1 MVEVKLKEVTQVAVV
16 PIGRRLLARHLTADK
31 AYELINKAKIT
42 VRENV
47 ELDKDDFSN
56 MYFYYQE
63 LCFPSDVGVRSI
75 FSEDEAIEIAVKLLQ
90 ITE

>member
-1 MVEVKLKEVTQVAVV
+1 MAEVKLKEITQVAAI

-31 AYELINKAKIT
+31 AYELINQARIT
-42 VRENV
+42 VREIV
-47 ELDKDDFSN
+47 EDDKDDFSD

-63 LCFPSDVGVRSI
+63 LCYPSDIDVRSI
-75 FSEDEAIEIAVKLLQ
+75 FSEDEVIELAIKLLR